1 MREIAMFNID
11 QIQKMAEKHS
21 FFFNQMKMIHVGGTN
36 GKGSVT
42 SMLSHILMQKY
53 RVGLYQSPYD
63 QVRFDNIS
71 INLVPISQKE
81 VDDLIQIYQQ
91 DFIAFKLSE
100 FEIDTWI
107 ALAYFHQMQV
117 DYAVIEVGL
126 GGREDATNIIT
137 PILSVIT
144 NIGYDHMDVLG
155 SNIKDIAYAKA
166 GIIKKNIPVVLG
178 RHMDLNALLTIES
191 YGEMMQ
197 SNRYISDQLTKIEHK
212 PHLQF
217 EYNRQKYALN
227 TIAAYQIDNAS
238 IVLKAIEVL
247 DKIGHKID
255 TEDIKNGFLMPIL
268 TKRFEI
274 LSEYPLI
281 ICDAA
286 HNKEGANALILSL
299 QRLKLKNIVF
309 IVSILKDKPIHE
321 MLDIFLHLTDEVY
334 MTTFE
339 FSRAMDLNTFDHQ
352 GVKNIQNIDRIIDM
366 IHQKPNQTYIFTGSL
381 YFLRT
386 IYPIIKGA
394 LIHGKK

>member
-1 MREIAMFNID
+1 MFNID

-53 RVGLYQSPYD
+53 KVGLYQSPYD
-63 QVRFDNIS
+63 QLRFDNIS
-71 INLVPISQKE
+71 INLVSISQKE
-81 VDDLIQIYQQ
+81 VDDLFQIYQE
-91 DFIAFKLSE
+91 DFINFKLSE

-107 ALAYFHQMQV
+107 ALAYFHQMHV
-117 DYAVIEVGL
+117 DFAVIEVGL

-155 SNIKDIAYAKA
+155 TNIQDIAYAKA

-178 RHMDLNALLTIES
+178 SNMDLNALSMIES
-191 YGEMMQ
+191 YANMMK
-197 SNRYISDQLTKIEHK
+197 SNQFISKPLSITEHNSYLT
-212 PHLQF
+212 F
-217 EYNRQKYALN
+217 EYNHQKYALN
-227 TIAAYQIDNAS
+227 TNATYQIDNAS
-238 IVLKAIEVL
+238 TVLKSIEVL
-247 DKIGHKID
+247 NIIGHKI
-255 TEDIKNGFLMPIL
+255 EIEQIKNGFLMPIM

-286 HNKEGANALILSL
+286 HNKEGANALVASIKSL
-299 QRLKLKNIVF
+299 NLENIVLF
-309 IVSILKDKPIHE
+309 VSILKDKPIHE
-321 MLDIFLHLTDEVY
+321 MLDIFLDLTDEVY
-334 MTTFE
+334 MTSFE
-339 FSRAMDLNTFDHQ
+339 FSRAIYLNSFDHH
-352 GVKNIQNIDRIIDM
+352 GVKKIQNVEAIIEM

-381 YFLRT
+381 YFLRS

-394 LIHGKK
+394 FIHGKK